1 MWIYFVIMAGVVLL
15 DQVTKQIVLATL
27 EVGES
32 VPLIPNV
39 FHFTHI
45 KNDGA
50 AFGMLDNARWIFI
63 VISLAAVAGIVFY
76 LVKYRPKNPWL
87 YIPVSMIAGGGV
99 GNLIDRLFYG
109 ESFGN
114 GLVVDFLDFC
124 AFPYLWKWI
133 FNVADAFV
141 VVGAFILLGYLL
153 IDIIKD
159 YKQEMQQKAAAA
171 AGSNETTAPDEDKHE
186 G

>member
-1 MWIYFVIMAGVVLL
+1 MWIYFLIIAGVVLL
-15 DQVTKQIVLATL
+15 DQLTKQIVLHTL

-32 VPLIPNV
+32 VALIPNV

-50 AFGMLDNARWIFI
+50 AFGMLDNARWVFI
-63 VISLAAVAGIVFY
+63 VASLIAVAAITFY
-76 LVKYRPKNPWL
+76 LVKFRPKNPWMYVPL
-87 YIPVSMIAGGGV
+87 AMIAGGGI
-99 GNLIDRLFYG
+99 GNMIDRLFYG
-109 ESFGN
+109 ETFGN

-124 AFPYLWKWI
+124 AFPDLWHWI

-141 VVGAFILLGYLL
+141 VVGAGIVFVYL
-153 IDIIKD
+153 IGEIIKEG
-159 YKQEMQQKAAAA
+159 KEEKRKKAQPQT
-171 AGSNETTAPDEDKHE
+171 EAPKDDHE

>member
-1 MWIYFVIMAGVVLL
+1 MNHSIVHLINIFLYITFP
-15 DQVTKQIVLATL
+15 VTQTCDSAHTYSILY
-27 EVGES
+27 ES
-32 VPLIPNV
+32 YIN
-39 FHFTHI
+39 
-45 KNDGA
+45 
-50 AFGMLDNARWIFI
+50 IFI

-124 AFPYLWKWI
+124 AFPDLWHWI

-141 VVGAFILLGYLL
+141 VVGAGIVFVYL
-153 IDIIKD
+153 IGEIIKEG
-159 YKQEMQQKAAAA
+159 KEEKRKKAQPQT
-171 AGSNETTAPDEDKHE
+171 EAPKDDHE